1 MKAPSR
7 AAPTQRAAGAL
18 RCLPF
23 LVQQAGTMRVFTAT
37 LATETNTF
45 APLPTGMATF
55 EQTCLYPA
63 GRHPDRPTLFSAPLW
78 VAREQAAERGWTVL
92 EGLVAFA
99 MPGGITTR
107 AAWDGLREQLLAD
120 LRAAMP
126 VDIVLLGL
134 HGAMVAD
141 GCDDCEGE
149 LLREVRAIVGPQAVV
164 GAELDPHHHLTQA
177 MLEHADLLVSFK
189 HYPHTDSV
197 ERARELVALCAAAAQ
212 GRIRPTV
219 GVADCGMISVLHT
232 TRSPAREFV
241 ERIQALEGHDGV
253 LSISVT
259 HGFPWGDVPDMGTKV
274 FVYTDGNAAR
284 AATLARQL
292 ADELV
297 AMRDALQPGEL
308 TPDAAIDAALA
319 LQARPLAQDER
330 AGPVVIADGADN
342 PGGGAPGDSTWMLR
356 RLIERGVPGAAVG
369 PLWDPGAV
377 RTAFAAG
384 VGAQLPMRIGGKVCA
399 LSGQPLDAEC
409 RVLALVPDLRM
420 SVFGNA
426 QASLGE
432 AALVEA
438 DGVLVSLISV
448 RNQAMGLEVFTGFGL
463 DLAALQLVVVK
474 SSQHFHAAYGPI
486 ARKVLYSAAPGV
498 VSSDLRQLPYRK
510 ASRALWPI
518 SAG

>member
-1 MKAPSR
+1 
-7 AAPTQRAAGAL
+7 
-18 RCLPF
+18 
-23 LVQQAGTMRVFTAT
+23 MRVFAAS

-45 APLPTGMATF
+45 APLPTGLKAF
-55 EQTCLYPA
+55 EETCLYPA
-63 GRHPDRPTLFSAPLW
+63 GTHPDRPTLFSAPLW
-78 VAREQAAERGWTVL
+78 VAREQAAERGWTL
-92 EGLVAFA
+92 AEGLVAFA

-107 AAWDGLREQLLAD
+107 AAWDTLRDQLLDD

-149 LLREVRAIVGPQAVV
+149 LLRQVRAIVGSDAVV

-197 ERARELVALCAAAAQ
+197 ERARELVALCDAAA
-212 GRIRPTV
+212 RRRMHPTV
-219 GVADCGMISVLHT
+219 GVADCGMITVLHT

-241 ERIQALEGHDGV
+241 ARIQAMEGRDGV

-274 FVYTDGNAAR
+274 FVYTDGNPAQAAE
-284 AATLARQL
+284 LARQL
-292 ADELV
+292 AGELV

-308 TPDAAIDAALA
+308 APDAAIDAALA
-319 LQARPLAQDER
+319 LQATTPAEGER

-342 PGGGAPGDSTWMLR
+342 PGGGAPGDSTWILR
-356 RLIERGVPGAAVG
+356 RLVERRVAGAAVG
-369 PLWDPGAV
+369 PLWDPMAV

-384 VGAQLPMRIGGKVCA
+384 VGARLPMRLGGKVCA
-399 LSGQPLDAEC
+399 LSGQPLDADC
-409 RVLALVPDLRM
+409 RVLALVNDLRM

-426 QASLGE
+426 QASLGQ

-438 DGVLVSLISV
+438 DGVLVSLTSV
-448 RNQAMGLEVFTGFGL
+448 RNQAMGVEVFTGFGL
-463 DLAALQLVVVK
+463 DLAGLQLVVVK
-474 SSQHFHAAYGPI
+474 SSQHFHAAYAPI

-498 VSSDLRQLPYRK
+498 VSADLRALPYRK
-510 ASRALWPI
+510 ASRALWPLA
-518 SAG
+518 AG